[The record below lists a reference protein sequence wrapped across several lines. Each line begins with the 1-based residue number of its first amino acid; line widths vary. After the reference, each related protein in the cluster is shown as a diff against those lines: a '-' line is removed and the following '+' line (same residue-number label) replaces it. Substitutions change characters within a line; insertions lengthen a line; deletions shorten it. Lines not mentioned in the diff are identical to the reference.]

1 MVLRLNT
8 APNAR
13 RTLARII
20 RLYDTG
26 ELAEQKYRALIYGL
40 SHLLAFFKHED
51 DLRIEERIS
60 RIEEAIQGGAR

>member
-13 RTLARII
+13 RTLARIV
-20 RLYDTG
+20 RLFDNG

-40 SHLLAFFKHED
+40 SHLLAYFKHED

-60 RIEEAIQGGAR
+60 RSEEAIQGAPR